1 MTMNDTNKKPSS
13 SGLLCTLI
21 GIVALLGVLIYLLV
35 RLTGSGYHIDVD
47 SLSEAATKF
56 RLQPEGSIL
65 LGDGVAPGKRDGA
78 LIFAN
83 VCLQCHAA
91 DAVGQP
97 TSPKLGDKVAWA
109 PRIAKGFEV
118 LTHDA
123 INGFNNGAM
132 PARGGR
138 ADLTDEEVARAVAYM
153 ANAVGANF
161 IPPPIEEDNDFAS
174 EEVSSDDASEAQ

>member
-1 MTMNDTNKKPSS
+1 MNDTNKKPSS

-21 GIVALLGVLIYLLV
+21 GVVALLGILIYLLV

-47 SLSEAATKF
+47 SLSEQSTKF
-56 RLQPEGSIL
+56 RLQPEGSVL
-65 LGDGVAPGKRDGA
+65 LGDGIPPGKRDGA
-78 LIFAN
+78 FIFAN
-83 VCLQCHAA
+83 VCSQCHAA

-97 TSPKLGDKVAWA
+97 TSPKFEDKAAWA
-109 PRIAKGFEV
+109 PRIAKGFEA

-138 ADLTDEEVARAVAYM
+138 PDLTDEEVARAVAYM
-153 ANAVGANF
+153 ANAAGANF
-161 IPPPIEEDNDFAS
+161 TPPPVEEDSEAS
-174 EEVSSDDASEAQ
+174 GEGTSSDASAE